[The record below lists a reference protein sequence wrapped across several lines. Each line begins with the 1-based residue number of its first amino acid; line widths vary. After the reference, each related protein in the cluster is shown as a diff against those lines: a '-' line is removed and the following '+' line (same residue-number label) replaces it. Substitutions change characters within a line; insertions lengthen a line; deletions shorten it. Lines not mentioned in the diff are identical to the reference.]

1 MLKDIKTIKKDL
13 LDKFREIDAEKDDSL
28 PENWLIEEYL
38 PDLNSFER
46 KNFDQAIKEL
56 TSQGLITNVKRPTL
70 NLKLTE
76 KGANLIN

>member
-13 LDKFREIDAEKDDSL
+13 LDKFREIDAEKDDFL
-28 PENWLIEEYL
+28 PENWLVEEYL

-46 KNFDQAIKEL
+46 ENFNRAIKEL
-56 TSQGLITNVKRPTL
+56 ASQGLITNTKRPTL
-70 NLKLTE
+70 NLRLTE